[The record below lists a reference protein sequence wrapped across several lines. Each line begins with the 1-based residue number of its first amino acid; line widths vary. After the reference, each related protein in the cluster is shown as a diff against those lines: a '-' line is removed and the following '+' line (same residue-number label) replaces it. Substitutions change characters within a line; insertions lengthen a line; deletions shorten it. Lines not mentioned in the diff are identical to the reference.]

1 MLVTDGLANLVS
13 SLGTDKDKARATQWF
28 VNSRTPDQF
37 EALFRASA
45 FARKIVTIPTS
56 DMIRR
61 WRFWSTD
68 DAAVT
73 KIEAA
78 EKRFRIRHVL
88 SRAHMWGRLY
98 GASAIIVGA
107 NQRLGSP
114 DTPLDIGR
122 MGAGDLSYLHVDI
135 YPRLQISEYET
146 DIESPLF
153 GQPRIYLY
161 NPVVR
166 GGTQGQQVRIHASRV
181 IPFAGM
187 PLPAMSSINTLAW
200 GDSVFTALE
209 DTLNTAGTTTAI
221 IATMLHEAKLDVIK
235 TDLAGVGNDDGEAR
249 ILRRFQL
256 ANVLKSTNNMLLLG
270 KEEDFE
276 TKTLNFAGLP
286 DIHVR
291 MLQELSGAA
300 DIPATRLL
308 GQAPAGLQATGESD
322 LRNYYD
328 SLSAKQEDELTEPV
342 NRLDALLCA
351 NDGIVLPK
359 GSHWSWHSL
368 WQETET
374 QKAENGLKRAQATKI
389 YAESGLIPSAVMSK
403 ATVSQLVESGTYP
416 ALDSAMK
423 EYEAERDELEAVA
436 EGDDDE
442 GKGGDTN
449 VIPFRQAAQDA
460 APRSLYVSRKLLN
473 AKDVLDWARS
483 QGLKNLVAPA
493 EMHATVAYSRAP
505 VDWMAVAQAWNS
517 DKVKVPA
524 GGPRLVEPIGG
535 KGAVALLFTS
545 WDFSSRHREILEA
558 GASWD
563 HPDYTP
569 HVTLTWD
576 LGDADLSKVVPYN
589 GPLTF
594 GPEVFEE
601 INESEQAG
609 VAAE

>member
-1 MLVTDGLANLVS
+1 MLVNDGLANLVS
-13 SLGTDKDKARATQWF
+13 SLGTEKDKARATQWF
-28 VNSRTPDQF
+28 VNNRTPEQF

-56 DMIRR
+56 DMLRR

-122 MGAGDLSYLHVDI
+122 MGPGDLSYLHVDI
-135 YPRLQISEYET
+135 YPRIQIAEYEA

-187 PLPAMSSINTLAW
+187 PLPAMASINTLAW

-235 TDLAGVGNDDGEAR
+235 TDLAGVGTEDGEAR
-249 ILRRFQL
+249 IMRRFQL
-256 ANVLKSTNNMLLLG
+256 ANILKSTNNMLLLG

-342 NRLDALLCA
+342 NRLDALMCA

-423 EYEAERDELEAVA
+423 EYEADRGELENVS
-436 EGDDDE
+436 ELPDDE
-442 GKGGDTN
+442 DGDTN
-449 VIPFRQAAQDA
+449 VIPFRQAARDA
-460 APRSLYVSRKLLN
+460 APRSLYVSRKVTN
-473 AKDVLDWARS
+473 AAEIMAWARG
-483 QGLKNLVAPA
+483 QGIPNLVAA
-493 EMHATVAYSRAP
+493 SDLHVTVMYSREP
-505 VDWMAVAQAWNS
+505 VDWFGVGTAEERIL
-517 DKVKVPA
+517 VPR
-524 GGPRLVEPIGG
+524 GGPRMVDRFDGG
-535 KGAVALLFTS
+535 AIVLC
-545 WDFSSRHREILEA
+545 FSDWSLRWRHESLREA

-563 HPDYTP
+563 HEGYQP
-569 HVTLTWD
+569 HVTVGRAE
-576 LGDADLSKVVPYN
+576 GDFDLSKVEPYQ
-589 GPLTF
+589 GKIVL
-594 GPEVFEE
+594 GPEVFAEVDE
-601 INESEQAG
+601 DWQSG